1 MTVTRTRTT
10 SSNTRPVEG
19 SCPLAFCED
28 LLYWEIE
35 ESCLERCCSL
45 THNSTNNS
53 VCDQMTKACREI
65 NKDDLDIIYK
75 QTFFGKLWDVMENP
89 DTNGTAKLVSMVSV
103 SFVVISTCCMSFG
116 TIQSLQVRLEDGT
129 LTDNLVIETLETL
142 SVVWFTLEYLLRLL
156 SCPDKWEFLG
166 DKLNCLDVAAVL
178 PFYVP
183 LGISWVENHLNTGTA
198 PSATRDTSSS
208 SKINNPVKYIDFANN
223 LNF

>member
-1 MTVTRTRTT
+1 
-10 SSNTRPVEG
+10 
-19 SCPLAFCED
+19 
-28 LLYWEIE
+28 
-35 ESCLERCCSL
+35 
-45 THNSTNNS
+45 
-53 VCDQMTKACREI
+53 MTKACREL

-142 SVVWFTLEYLLRLL
+142 SVVWFTLEYLLRVL